1 MKTKT
6 IPTIL
11 GLLVTII
18 TTILGAYLIE
28 KTKGPISVSAQ
39 EKPLSVKITNI
50 TDRSFVVSWYTQSPT
65 SGYIKVNNNNK
76 LFWDQRDQNGNQS
89 GDYFTHYITVNDLRP
104 KTQYPFTIFSNNK
117 PYKDNNS
124 QIQTAPL
131 NSTVPP
137 EADLAFGII
146 LDQQKKP
153 LPGALVFLSITNAT
167 PLSSITNE
175 SGNWSISLGTAY
187 KKDLSGFITYDKS
200 NQIIEITAVA
210 TPNLNTTAITNT
222 GNDHPVPPITI
233 GQSYNFS
240 VKPQLSPSPKPL
252 LNPSPTITP
261 TVSPLQKISI
271 SNPKE
276 GEILTNTKPEFRGL
290 GPAQKKIRLK
300 IESPTTYS
308 AEVVIEPDGTWNW
321 TPPENLEPGEHTLTL
336 EYTDENNQ
344 LQSLIHHFIVQAT
357 ETVSPTPTPI
367 TPLPTRTLTPTSTP
381 TITLIP
387 TSLPT
392 ATPSAQETTA
402 TQAAQ
407 VVTGNL
413 TPLLL
418 LVILGISLIGI
429 ASII

>member
-11 GLLVTII
+11 GLLVAII
-18 TTILGAYLIE
+18 TTILGGYLIE

-39 EKPLSVKITNI
+39 EKPLSVKITNT
-50 TDRSFVVSWYTQSPT
+50 TDRSFVVSWCTQSSV

-89 GDYFTHYITVNDLRP
+89 NSYFTHYVTVDDLQP
-104 KTQYPFTIFSNNK
+104 KTQYSFTIFSNNK
-117 PYKDNNS
+117 PHKDNKF
-124 QIQTAPL
+124 QTQTAPL

-146 LDQQKKP
+146 LDQQKRP
-153 LPGALVFLSITNAT
+153 LPGVLVFLSIANGT

-187 KKDLSGFITYDKS
+187 KKDLSDFITYDKS
-200 NQIIEITAVA
+200 DQIIEITAMA
-210 TPNLNTTAITNT
+210 TPNLNATAITNT
-222 GNDHPVPPITI
+222 ANDHPVPPITI
-233 GQSYNFS
+233 GRSYDFS
-240 VKPQLSPSPKPL
+240 TKLSSSPKLSP
-252 LNPSPTITP
+252 NPSPTLTP
-261 TVSPLQKISI
+261 TVSTLRKISI
-271 SNPKE
+271 SNPQE
-276 GEILTNTKPEFRGL
+276 GETLANTKPEFRGL

-367 TPLPTRTLTPTSTP
+367 TPLPTRTPTSTP
-381 TITLIP
+381 NITLTP

-392 ATPSAQETTA
+392 AAPSAQETTA

-407 VVTGNL
+407 IITGNL

-418 LVILGISLIGI
+418 LAIFSISLITI
-429 ASII
+429 AFII

>member
-11 GLLVTII
+11 GLLATII
-18 TTILGAYLIE
+18 TTILGGYLIE

-50 TDRSFVVSWYTQSPT
+50 TDRSFIVSWSTQSST

-76 LFWDQRDQNGNQS
+76 LFWDQRDQGENQP
-89 GDYFTHYITVNDLRP
+89 GDYFTHYITVNDLQP
-104 KTQYPFTIFSNNK
+104 KTQYPFTIFSGNK
-117 PYKDNNS
+117 PYKDNNF

-137 EADLAFGII
+137 EADLAFGIV
-146 LDQQKKP
+146 LDQQKRP
-153 LPGALVFLSITNAT
+153 LPGVLVFLSIANAT

-187 KKDLSGFITYDKS
+187 KKDLSGFITYNKS
-200 NQIIEITAVA
+200 NQIIEITAIA

-222 GNDHPVPPITI
+222 ANDHPVPPITI
-233 GQSYNFS
+233 GQSYDFS
-240 VKPQLSPSPKPL
+240 TKLSPPSKLSP
-252 LNPSPTITP
+252 NPSPTPTP
-261 TVSPLQKISI
+261 IISTLKKISI
-271 SNPKE
+271 SNPQE
-276 GEILTNTKPEFRGL
+276 GEILTNIKPEFYGL

-321 TPPENLEPGEHTLTL
+321 TPPQNLEPGEHTLTL

-344 LQSLIHHFIVQAT
+344 LQSLIHNFIVQAA

-367 TPLPTRTLTPTSTP
+367 TPLPTRVLTPTTTP
-381 TITLIP
+381 ISSSI
-387 TSLPT
+387 PT

-418 LVILGISLIGI
+418 LVIFGISLIGI

>member
-11 GLLVTII
+11 GLLITITVTIV
-18 TTILGAYLIE
+18 GGYLTE
-28 KTKGPISVSAQ
+28 RTRGSVSVSAQ

-50 TDRSFVVSWYTQSPT
+50 TDQSFTVSWCTQNPI
-65 SGYIKVNNNNK
+65 SGYIKINNNNK
-76 LFWDQRDQNGNQS
+76 LFWDQRDQGGNQTN
-89 GDYFTHYITVNDLRP
+89 DYFTHYITVNNLQP
-104 KTQYPFTIFSNNK
+104 KTQYSFTIFSGGK
-117 PYKDNNS
+117 PYKDKNF
-124 QIQTAPL
+124 QVQTAPI

-153 LPGALVFLSITNAT
+153 MSGVLVFLSIANAT

-187 KKDLSGFITYDKS
+187 KKDLSGFITYDKN
-200 NQIIEITAVA
+200 NQIIEITAIA
-210 TPNLNTTAITNT
+210 TPNLNATAITNT
-222 GNDHPVPPITI
+222 ANDHPVPPITI

-240 VKPQLSPSPKPL
+240 TKPQLSPSPKPS

-276 GEILTNTKPEFRGL
+276 GEVLTNTKPEFHGL
-290 GPAQKKIRLK
+290 GPAQKEIRLK
-300 IESPTTYS
+300 IESPTTYG
-308 AEVVIEPDGTWNW
+308 AEVVIGPDGTWNW
-321 TPPENLEPGEHTLTL
+321 TPPENLEPGEHTITI
-336 EYTDENNQ
+336 EYIDENNQ
-344 LQSLIHHFIVQAT
+344 LQSLVRHFIVQAA

-367 TPLPTRTLTPTSTP
+367 TPLPTRIPTSTP
-381 TITLIP
+381 TTTLTP

-418 LVILGISLIGI
+418 LVIFGISLIGI